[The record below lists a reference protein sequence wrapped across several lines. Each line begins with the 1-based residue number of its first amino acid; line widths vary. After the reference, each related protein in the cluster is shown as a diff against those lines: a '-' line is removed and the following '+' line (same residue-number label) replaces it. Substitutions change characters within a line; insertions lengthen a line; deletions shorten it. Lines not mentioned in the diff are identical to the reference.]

1 MGLLDDLKKQA
12 ETVKT
17 QQTFQ
22 QATREG
28 NLKEVEE
35 KMKQT
40 FQYLNELLKQLSVV
54 KPVNPAVYALPGI
67 GDLKN
72 LGYAESFIDYR
83 RRRINDR
90 DCFDSILLFIRWGS
104 GETLVVERDMPAA
117 AQKIRDALFG
127 LRLKFQEEEVRGQR
141 GTAPIWRFTA
151 QSAIV
156 TDVTIE
162 ADHEQ
167 GRLLITGKNLDRL
180 GTDTFAV
187 PAQAVNEALLEEF
200 AKMLLGQPGGF
211 RKYRAVFARR
221 PA

>member
-28 NLKEVEE
+28 NLKEVEA

-72 LGYAESFIDYR
+72 LRYAESFIDYR
-83 RRRINDR
+83 RRRINDH

-167 GRLLITGKNLDRL
+167 GRLLITGKNLERL

-187 PAQAVNEALLEEF
+187 PAQEVNEALLEEF